1 MSKRLL
7 ACCLL
12 LGLGVAA
19 HAATPTPAP
28 GAKTTAAPKAATG
41 TAAGPALPRLTAA
54 QIADKNAVARG
65 GLAKWRAVKAIEM
78 SGKLE
83 AGGKVD
89 TYLPYTAQVKR
100 PHKQRL
106 AIQFAGQTAIQVFD
120 GNKGWKLRPY
130 LGRNDPEPFSPDEL
144 KKSAEQDLE
153 GGLIDYAAKGSKL
166 DLEGTEAVDG
176 KATYRLKLTA
186 KDGHVQHLWID
197 GATFLEAKIEGH
209 PRRLDGKMRQVE
221 TYPSDYRSVDGLMIP
236 YVSETRVEG
245 AREGRKLTVEKVA
258 LNPALDDALFAKPQ
272 ALPAPAA
279 GGAVR
284 TVPKVSAATTAP
296 SADPLASMP

>member
-1 MSKRLL
+1 MLKRSL

-19 HAATPTPAP
+19 HAATPNPAP
-28 GAKTTAAPKAATG
+28 RAVTTAAPKPASA

-65 GLAKWRAVKAIEM
+65 GLAKWRAVNAIEI
-78 SGKLE
+78 SGRLD

-89 TYLPYTAQVKR
+89 TFLPYTAQIKR

-106 AIQFAGQTAIQVFD
+106 AIQFAGQTAVQVFD
-120 GNKGWKLRPY
+120 GSRGWKLRPY
-130 LGRNDPEPFSPDEL
+130 LGRTDPEPFSADEL
-144 KKSAEQDLE
+144 RKSAEQDFE
-153 GGLIDYAAKGSKL
+153 GALIDYAAKGSRL
-166 DLEGTEAVDG
+166 ELEGTEAVDG
-176 KATYRLKLTA
+176 KATYRLRLTA

-197 GATFLEAKIEGH
+197 GTTFLEAKIEGH
-209 PRRLDGKMRQVE
+209 PRRLDGKLRQVE

-245 AREGRKLTVEKVA
+245 AHEARKLTVEKVV
-258 LNPALDDALFAKPQ
+258 LNPKLDDALFSKPPP
-272 ALPAPAA
+272 LPGPAGGPVRAVPTVGSTAAAPA
-279 GGAVR
+279 
-284 TVPKVSAATTAP
+284 
-296 SADPLASMP
+296 ADPLAAMP

>member
-1 MSKRLL
+1 MSKRSL
-7 ACCLL
+7 AFCLI
-12 LGLGVAA
+12 LGLAVSAQ
-19 HAATPTPAP
+19 AATPNPAP
-28 GAKTTAAPKAATG
+28 GAKTTAAPKAASA

-54 QIADKNAVARG
+54 QIADKNAAARG

-78 SGKLE
+78 SGRLE
-83 AGGKVD
+83 AGGKVE

-100 PHKQRL
+100 PHMQRV
-106 AIQFAGQTAIQVFD
+106 AIQFAGQTAVQVFD

-130 LGRNDPEPFSPDEL
+130 LGRNDAEPFSAEEL

-166 DLEGTEAVDG
+166 DLEGTETVDG

-186 KDGHVQHLWID
+186 KDDHVQHLWID

-209 PRRLDGKMRQVE
+209 PRHFDGRMRQVE

-236 YVSETRVEG
+236 YVAETRLEG
-245 AREGRKLTVEKVA
+245 VRQSHKLTVEKVA
-258 LNPALDDALFAKPQ
+258 VNPVLSDSLFSKPQ
-272 ALPAPAA
+272 SLPAPAA
-279 GGAVR
+279 GAARGVP
-284 TVPKVSAATTAP
+284 TVGAATAAP
-296 SADPLASMP
+296 AADPLASMP